1 MATKKSGKSVIINSF
16 LQKEYAPTSLT
27 LPTPNAIIYEGW
39 DKDYIELKIE
49 SDPKIKGYEK
59 EQIFKFHSHEETREK
74 IDSLFRE
81 AKIDDESSYKIPDMH
96 LKLPQHLDYIIID
109 TPGPDLAG
117 AEHKSIA
124 DKWMKEAD
132 AIIFASDFS
141 KHLTNDEIKF
151 LKDIRETLAKYDKF
165 HSLIFTINKIDMRYQ
180 DSENKSIVKFVD
192 FFRRRLEEM
201 EYKGIPVMATSALEY
216 FNVFELKRVLAKY
229 NIKEEINYKKFD
241 SILDELSDNSDD
253 DLDTSEETII
263 DNVEGNLRKLKR
275 FVKIKNPDLDDL
287 IAESGMPLLLKRTDY
302 IAKTKANVEIFKHL
316 FRKIDSELS
325 AIKNEFLI
333 KEVKRLQSQK
343 TELLEDIESIGEFF
357 TKKKGEIDNYFKD
370 DSLKKVVK
378 KSLIKGFD
386 EINSK
391 AKAAIATEF
400 QTIEDK
406 VMINKLHSFEVNSKE
421 VIDHV
426 EPILKAEIV
435 NSINRI
441 NREKNSYIR
450 QIDTFTKDINSE
462 ILKFIESKKFK
473 EKYDLDLSFPTLDP
487 ALKQS
492 SFRIDWE
499 SVFEK
504 SISNP
509 KVKIDSRS
517 EKKKTI
523 DHGCGF
529 LCWRKLF
536 GKRYE
541 KVTVSYFDKEKTH
554 NGLRN
559 TRNKLEKELQKN
571 INNAKNKSIEKINKQ
586 LEKFAAIVKKQA
598 NGLLDSY
605 RETNEWLKINLVDDI
620 EKVEKL
626 TKLFSTIEI
635 EFNDV
640 YKTWTSIKGEK

>member
-1 MATKKSGKSVIINSF
+1 MKVKILSDENTFALDIEQTIDEYGYEVIFLVPEKRMRLDTLLEDDSIDDEKLFSLKIAYQFNFKGKLLNNTMKESQEITSLKDVLEKLPDRHSLNNYRLILPSIDKVKYAKIIQQFIYLGINLDIVTEEELKYMTIYDNYTREIENLNKKILKFKKRIEEYHSGSEGAETKEKLLGRISNIQKYIGEAKERKLKIAIMATKKSGKSVIINSF

-192 FFRRRLEEM
+192 FFRRRLEDM
-201 EYKGIPVMATSALEY
+201 GYKGIPVMATSALEY

-302 IAKTKANVEIFKHL
+302 IAKTKANVEIFKYL
-316 FRKIDSELS
+316 FRKMDNELS
-325 AIKNEFLI
+325 AIKNE
-333 KEVKRLQSQK
+333 S
-343 TELLEDIESIGEFF
+343 
-357 TKKKGEIDNYFKD
+357 
-370 DSLKKVVK
+370 
-378 KSLIKGFD
+378 
-386 EINSK
+386 
-391 AKAAIATEF
+391 
-400 QTIEDK
+400 
-406 VMINKLHSFEVNSKE
+406 
-421 VIDHV
+421 
-426 EPILKAEIV
+426 
-435 NSINRI
+435 
-441 NREKNSYIR
+441 
-450 QIDTFTKDINSE
+450 
-462 ILKFIESKKFK
+462 
-473 EKYDLDLSFPTLDP
+473 
-487 ALKQS
+487 
-492 SFRIDWE
+492 
-499 SVFEK
+499 
-504 SISNP
+504 
-509 KVKIDSRS
+509 
-517 EKKKTI
+517 
-523 DHGCGF
+523 
-529 LCWRKLF
+529 
-536 GKRYE
+536 
-541 KVTVSYFDKEKTH
+541 
-554 NGLRN
+554 
-559 TRNKLEKELQKN
+559 
-571 INNAKNKSIEKINKQ
+571 
-586 LEKFAAIVKKQA
+586 
-598 NGLLDSY
+598 
-605 RETNEWLKINLVDDI
+605 
-620 EKVEKL
+620 
-626 TKLFSTIEI
+626 
-635 EFNDV
+635 
-640 YKTWTSIKGEK
+640 

>member
-302 IAKTKANVEIFKHL
+302 IAKTKANVEIFKYL
-316 FRKIDSELS
+316 FRKMDNELS
-325 AIKNEFLI
+325 AIKNE
-333 KEVKRLQSQK
+333 S
-343 TELLEDIESIGEFF
+343 
-357 TKKKGEIDNYFKD
+357 
-370 DSLKKVVK
+370 
-378 KSLIKGFD
+378 
-386 EINSK
+386 
-391 AKAAIATEF
+391 
-400 QTIEDK
+400 
-406 VMINKLHSFEVNSKE
+406 
-421 VIDHV
+421 
-426 EPILKAEIV
+426 
-435 NSINRI
+435 
-441 NREKNSYIR
+441 
-450 QIDTFTKDINSE
+450 
-462 ILKFIESKKFK
+462 
-473 EKYDLDLSFPTLDP
+473 
-487 ALKQS
+487 
-492 SFRIDWE
+492 
-499 SVFEK
+499 
-504 SISNP
+504 
-509 KVKIDSRS
+509 
-517 EKKKTI
+517 
-523 DHGCGF
+523 
-529 LCWRKLF
+529 
-536 GKRYE
+536 
-541 KVTVSYFDKEKTH
+541 
-554 NGLRN
+554 
-559 TRNKLEKELQKN
+559 
-571 INNAKNKSIEKINKQ
+571 
-586 LEKFAAIVKKQA
+586 
-598 NGLLDSY
+598 
-605 RETNEWLKINLVDDI
+605 
-620 EKVEKL
+620 
-626 TKLFSTIEI
+626 
-635 EFNDV
+635 
-640 YKTWTSIKGEK
+640 